1 MKIMARK
8 RKEKKEIV
16 FAEPGTFKYSA
27 QTRMVN
33 PFQFYRMRLE
43 YLKRKRNEKRKKENG

>member
-1 MKIMARK
+1 MARK

-27 QTRMVN
+27 QTRMIN
-33 PFQFYRMRLE
+33 PFEFYRLRLE
-43 YLKRKRNEKRKKENG
+43 YLKRKREQKRNDRNG